1 MTVQQ
6 DIFTLLRAFQEG
18 YTRRDVNQLDAFM
31 ELFTPDVEIIGT
43 NGIQPGAGEWYTS
56 RDAAREL
63 VKGDWEGWGD
73 LRLEMASVSYT
84 HLTLPTSDLV

>member
-31 ELFTPDVEIIGT
+31 
-43 NGIQPGAGEWYTS
+43 
-56 RDAAREL
+56 
-63 VKGDWEGWGD
+63 
-73 LRLEMASVSYT
+73 
-84 HLTLPTSDLV
+84 